1 MFLNRLLLFVMA
13 LCLGSLLVRMHLPI
27 PFLLGGLL
35 TALLCK
41 TLTHRSDVSWP
52 KQWREY
58 ALMVAGYGIG
68 STFTSD
74 TWNNFLAELVGVAE
88 ATIVI
93 LAASIALAFVTAK
106 LARENLKSCIMGML
120 PGGMTLTMLLC
131 EDDKEVNP
139 NVVMVMQVLRLLGV
153 VITVPFLVIWL
164 LNAHVTGSSVALPN
178 HGGVHWL
185 VVVPLSILGSFIAT
199 KIHMPTPKLLG
210 PILATAAF
218 SVFDGG
224 VQPVPF
230 WLMAAAQASI
240 GLFMGMQLDADRIV
254 KTEKM
259 VPYILIGTAILIVV
273 SIGMA
278 NVLSARYGFSLVT
291 AFLAMAPGGIAEM
304 SLAGMS
310 MGGHIRL
317 RDKDI
322 CNRRERCGTQCRKLG
337 YRHRYGQILC
347 FRFRFDQ
354 CGKIGLNE
362 CLQGSRRSKR
372 RQFQRRTLGNLR
384 HSRRRRAARSSA
396 LAVLSVHSVGLRR
409 HNRTRQSRSE
419 HDIVACHCRRCQE
432 HSPRR

>member
-1 MFLNRLLLFVMA
+1 MFLNRLLLFIMA
-13 LCLGSLLVRMHLPI
+13 LCLGSLLVRMYLPI

-35 TALLCK
+35 TAFLCK

-68 STFTSD
+68 STFTAD

-139 NVVMVMQVLRLLGV
+139 NVVMVMQILRLLGV

-164 LNAHVTGSSVALPN
+164 LNAQVTGSSVALPN

-240 GLFMGMQLDADRIV
+240 GLFMGMQLDADSIV

-259 VPYILIGTAILIVV
+259 VPYILIGMAILIVV

-278 NVLSARYGFSLVT
+278 NVLSARYSFSLVT

-310 MGGHIRL
+310 MGENVSI
-317 RDKDI
+317 
-322 CNRRERCGTQCRKLG
+322 
-337 YRHRYGQILC
+337 ILTYQLVRVLVINI
-347 FRFRFDQ
+347 F
-354 CGKIGLNE
+354 IPPL
-362 CLQGSRRSKR
+362 
-372 RQFQRRTLGNLR
+372 
-384 HSRRRRAARSSA
+384 
-396 LAVLSVHSVGLRR
+396 LAWWFKAK
-409 HNRTRQSRSE
+409 Q
-419 HDIVACHCRRCQE
+419 A
-432 HSPRR
+432 

>member
-1 MFLNRLLLFVMA
+1 MFLNRLLLFIMA

-41 TLTHRSDVSWP
+41 TLTHRSNLSWP

-93 LAASIALAFVTAK
+93 LAASMVLAVITAK
-106 LARENLKSCIMGML
+106 LARENIKSCIMGML

-164 LNAHVTGSSVALPN
+164 LHAQVTGSSVALPN
-178 HGGVHWL
+178 HGGMHWL

-240 GLFMGMQLDADRIV
+240 GLFMGMQLDEDRIV

-278 NVLSARYGFSLVT
+278 NVLAARYGFSLVT

-310 MGGHIRL
+310 MGENVSI
-317 RDKDI
+317 
-322 CNRRERCGTQCRKLG
+322 
-337 YRHRYGQILC
+337 ILTYQLVRVLVINI
-347 FRFRFDQ
+347 F
-354 CGKIGLNE
+354 IPPL
-362 CLQGSRRSKR
+362 
-372 RQFQRRTLGNLR
+372 
-384 HSRRRRAARSSA
+384 
-396 LAVLSVHSVGLRR
+396 LAWWFKAK
-409 HNRTRQSRSE
+409 Q
-419 HDIVACHCRRCQE
+419 A
-432 HSPRR
+432 